1 MFIIH
6 LNSQKEEYKE
16 GVCSSGDA
24 WCDFNQICTNVLI
37 VTVISHKKVMVIL
50 LEIQF
55 ACCSPSAAVNKLEE
69 PPYKTKQNGMG
80 KWDPLW
86 WESSGNGFEQ

>member
-1 MFIIH
+1 
-6 LNSQKEEYKE
+6 
-16 GVCSSGDA
+16 
-24 WCDFNQICTNVLI
+24 
-37 VTVISHKKVMVIL
+37 MVIL

-80 KWDPLW
+80 KWEPLW

>member
-1 MFIIH
+1 
-6 LNSQKEEYKE
+6 
-16 GVCSSGDA
+16 
-24 WCDFNQICTNVLI
+24 
-37 VTVISHKKVMVIL
+37 MVIL

-80 KWDPLW
+80 KWEPLW
-86 WESSGNGFEQ
+86 WESSGNGFEQQKGLEMRLLGQSKVKAH